1 MRRDA
6 GLPITWRH
14 MSRARPDR
22 PATIY
27 DVAKAAGVS
36 HQTVS
41 KVLRGLGGM
50 RPETRERV
58 EQELRRL
65 NYRPNVGAR
74 ALARSQQKR
83 IGVVGYETFESS
95 TSKVLRG
102 ISEVAEEAGYL
113 LEIVT
118 VDPLGDVDGIAGAL
132 ERINATDI
140 AGVLATSPT
149 SNVREALARVRFRMP
164 VFLDV
169 NGDQETSPDGVH
181 RSVAAGLVMDH
192 LIGLGHERIAFVG
205 GPRGWDS
212 AGNRE
217 TVYRERMPGPPRV
230 LGHGDWSSASG
241 YDVMA
246 AGDIGDATAIFVAND
261 RMALGVLRAL
271 SERGARVPG
280 DVSVV
285 GIDDIPEAA
294 FFSPPLST
302 VRIDFTRA
310 GHVAARSLLTLIERP
325 GEAMPVYPHSR
336 LIARGSSGRCGA

>member
-1 MRRDA
+1 
-6 GLPITWRH
+6 

-58 EQELRRL
+58 EVEIRRL

-74 ALARSQQKR
+74 ALARSQQR
-83 IGVVGYETFESS
+83 RLGVVGYETFESS

-102 ISEVAEEAGYL
+102 VSEVAEAAGYL
-113 LEIVT
+113 LEIVS
-118 VDPLGDVDGIAGAL
+118 VDPLGDVDEIAVAL
-132 ERINATDI
+132 DRINATDV

-169 NGDQETSPDGVH
+169 NGDQRIT
-181 RSVAAGLVMDH
+181 AAGERRSLAAEIAMDH
-192 LIGLGHERIAFVG
+192 LGELGHELIAFVG
-205 GPRGWDS
+205 GPQGWDS
-212 AGNRE
+212 AA
-217 TVYRERMPGPPRV
+217 YREAVYLDRVAVPRV
-230 LGHGDWSSASG
+230 LGYGDWSAASG
-241 YDVMA
+241 HRVMLE
-246 AGDIGDATAIFVAND
+246 GDLREATAVFVAND

-271 SERGARVPG
+271 AERGLRVPE
-280 DVSVV
+280 DVSVI

-302 VRIDFTRA
+302 VRIDFTHA
-310 GHVAARSLLTLIERP
+310 GEVAARSLLTLIERP
-325 GEAMPVYPHSR
+325 GDIMPTYPRSV
-336 LIARGSSGRCGA
+336 LVARTSTSAIPD

>member
-1 MRRDA
+1 
-6 GLPITWRH
+6 

-27 DVAKAAGVS
+27 DVAQAAGVS

-58 EQELRRL
+58 ETEIRRL

-83 IGVVGYETFESS
+83 LGVVGYETFESS

-102 ISEVAEEAGYL
+102 VSEVAEAAGYL
-113 LEIVT
+113 LEIVS
-118 VDPLGDVDGIAGAL
+118 VDPLGDVDEIAAAL
-132 ERINATDI
+132 ERINATDV

-169 NGDQETSPDGVH
+169 NGDQRTTTAGER
-181 RSVAAGLVMDH
+181 RSLAAEIALDH
-192 LIGLGHERIAFVG
+192 LAALGHERVAFVG
-205 GPRGWDS
+205 GPQGWDS
-212 AGNRE
+212 AA
-217 TVYRERMPGPPRV
+217 YREAVYLDRVIEPRV
-230 LGHGDWSSASG
+230 LGYGDWSAASG
-241 YDVMA
+241 HRVMA
-246 AGDIGDATAIFVAND
+246 AGDLGDATAVFVAND

-271 SERGARVPG
+271 AERGLRVP
-280 DVSVV
+280 DDISVI
-285 GIDDIPEAA
+285 GIDDIPESAY
-294 FFSPPLST
+294 FSPPLST
-302 VRIDFTRA
+302 VRIDFTNA
-310 GHVAARSLLTLIERP
+310 GEVAARSLLTLIERP
-325 GEAMPVYPHSR
+325 GDIMPTYPRSA
-336 LIARGSSGRCGA
+336 LVARASTATILD

>member
-1 MRRDA
+1 MTR
-6 GLPITWRH
+6 PH
-14 MSRARPDR
+14 PDR

-58 EQELRRL
+58 EQELRNL

-74 ALARSQQKR
+74 ELARSRQRR

-102 ISEVAEEAGYL
+102 VADIAEEAGYL
-113 LEIVT
+113 LEIVN
-118 VDPLGDVDGIAGAL
+118 VKPLGDVAEITEAL
-132 ERINATDI
+132 EQLNATDV

-149 SNVREALARVRFRMP
+149 RNVREALDRVEFRMP

-169 NGDQETSPDGVH
+169 NGDQRPGGDAEGTHESI
-181 RSVAAGLVMDH
+181 AAGLVVAH
-192 LIGLGHERIAFVG
+192 LEDLGHERIAFVA
-205 GPRGWDS
+205 GPVGWDS
-212 AGNRE
+212 ATNRE
-217 TVYRERMPGPPRV
+217 NVYRAHAAARGSEPAV
-230 LGHGDWSSASG
+230 LGHGDWSAASG
-241 YDVMA
+241 YRIVADCESLA
-246 AGDIGDATAIFVAND
+246 DHTAIFVAND

-271 SERGARVPG
+271 AEKGVRVPE

-294 FFSPPLST
+294 YFTPPLTT
-302 VRIDFTRA
+302 VHIDFTDGGR
-310 GHVAARSLLTLIERP
+310 VAARSLLSLIEQP
-325 GEAMPVYPHSR
+325 GSSLPQYPESR
-336 LIARGSSGRCGA
+336 LIARATTAAS